1 MGGECPSS
9 LPGATPVLVTE
20 AEMMV
25 FFSHADLFRSGSNID
40 EDHRELIF
48 PELTGFIWFDDV
60 YCTGDE
66 ASIVDCDRE
75 PINEHDCSHD
85 EDAACVCYNFL
96 GDVG

>member
-1 MGGECPSS
+1 M
-9 LPGATPVLVTE
+9 L
-20 AEMMV
+20 V

-40 EDHRELIF
+40 EDYRELIF

-96 GDVG
+96 GEVGKLIITRIVKSRS